1 MRVVTKLLFKLARLL
16 PATTFPN
23 KWARED
29 APDVYI
35 CCMIY
40 RQPSSSSVSID
51 HFFRLAIKAHFSI
64 LRTISG

>member
-40 RQPSSSSVSID
+40 RHPA
-51 HFFRLAIKAHFSI
+51 FFQLSLH
-64 LRTISG
+64 